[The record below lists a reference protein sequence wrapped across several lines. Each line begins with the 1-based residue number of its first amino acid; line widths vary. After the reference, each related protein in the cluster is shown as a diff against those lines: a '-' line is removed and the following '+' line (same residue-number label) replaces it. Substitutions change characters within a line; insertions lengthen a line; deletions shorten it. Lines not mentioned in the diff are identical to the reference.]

1 MILLELYRLC
11 GFWGIGS
18 LFTLN
23 ITEIAK
29 FEIGRLRP
37 HFIAACNVTLTEALC
52 FEPFPNATDVI
63 EGSGDSGGNTN
74 EQFVQKYTQI
84 YKVAR
89 SFCTNQGSQSSGILA
104 LDYPLK
110 GPSSN
115 IWTINNIIW
124 CVIPLN

>member
-37 HFIAACNVTLTEALC
+37 HFIAACNVTLNESLC
-52 FEPFPNATDVI
+52 FEPRLALTDNI
-63 EGSGDSGGNTN
+63 TEDYDSTIDGNSTL
-74 EQFVQKYTQI
+74 EYTDI
-84 YKVAR
+84 YKVA
-89 SFCTNQGSQSSGILA
+89 
-104 LDYPLK
+104 
-110 GPSSN
+110 
-115 IWTINNIIW
+115 
-124 CVIPLN
+124 

>member
-37 HFIAACNVTLTEALC
+37 HFIAACNITGGLTEALC
-52 FEPFPNATDVI
+52 FEPNPLFNQTDNFSHF
-63 EGSGDSGGNTN
+63 EGSGEHVTETPMFGN
-74 EQFVQKYTQI
+74 VQKPYTQI
-84 YKVAR
+84 YKVVI
-89 SFCTNQGSQSSGILA
+89 SFCSMNLSH
-104 LDYPLK
+104 
-110 GPSSN
+110 
-115 IWTINNIIW
+115 
-124 CVIPLN
+124 

>member
-37 HFIAACNVTLTEALC
+37 HFIAACNITLTQELC
-52 FEPFPNATDVI
+52 FERLVDNSTEEYESNTESTLDGNVEPVYTD
-63 EGSGDSGGNTN
+63 
-74 EQFVQKYTQI
+74 I
-84 YKVAR
+84 YKVA
-89 SFCTNQGSQSSGILA
+89 
-104 LDYPLK
+104 
-110 GPSSN
+110 
-115 IWTINNIIW
+115 
-124 CVIPLN
+124 

>member
-37 HFIAACNVTLTEALC
+37 HFIAACNITGGLTEALC
-52 FEPFPNATDVI
+52 FEPNPLFNLTDSLLTNNA
-63 EGSGDSGGNTN
+63 ESGSGNDSGDQAT
-74 EQFVQKYTQI
+74 FVQQPGNQQPYTQI
-84 YKVAR
+84 YKVAK
-89 SFCTNQGSQSSGILA
+89 SFSNRDLSHYGSEL
-104 LDYPLK
+104 
-110 GPSSN
+110 
-115 IWTINNIIW
+115 
-124 CVIPLN
+124 

>member
-37 HFIAACNVTLTEALC
+37 HFIAACNITGGLTEALC
-52 FEPFPNATDVI
+52 FEPNPLFNLLADNA
-63 EGSGDSGGNTN
+63 ESGSE
-74 EQFVQKYTQI
+74 EQKTFVQQPYTQI
-84 YKVAR
+84 YKVAK
-89 SFCTNQGSQSSGILA
+89 SFCNRDLSH
-104 LDYPLK
+104 
-110 GPSSN
+110 
-115 IWTINNIIW
+115 
-124 CVIPLN
+124 